1 MRERILHGQGQAV
14 RNILFRMDVFA
25 NNLRHRA
32 QELGLAN
39 AEVAR
44 RVGLSERRY
53 AHYVSGRNEP
63 DLAMLLKIADVLQS
77 TPNELLTK
85 ENATE
90 KGPRAILVEKLIA
103 AATVMT
109 DDDLQVAIVQA
120 EAVVALR
127 RK

>member
-1 MRERILHGQGQAV
+1 ME
-14 RNILFRMDVFA
+14 VFA
-25 NNLRHRA
+25 KNLRRRA

-77 TPNELLTK
+77 SPNELLSGDMP
-85 ENATE
+85 E
-90 KGPRAILVEKLIA
+90 PRDSRVFLIDRLTSA
-103 AATVMT
+103 AAIMI
-109 DDDLQVAIVQA
+109 DADLEAAVAQA
-120 EAVVALR
+120 EAVVTLR
-127 RK
+127 RR

>member
-1 MRERILHGQGQAV
+1 ME
-14 RNILFRMDVFA
+14 VFA
-25 NNLRHRA
+25 KNLRRRA

-77 TPNELLTK
+77 SPNELLSGDMPKPTDS
-85 ENATE
+85 
-90 KGPRAILVEKLIA
+90 RVLLVDRLTSA
-103 AATVMT
+103 AEIMIDA
-109 DDDLQVAIVQA
+109 DLEAAVAQA
-120 EAVVALR
+120 EAVISLR
-127 RK
+127 RR

>member
-1 MRERILHGQGQAV
+1 
-14 RNILFRMDVFA
+14 MDVFA
-25 NNLRHRA
+25 NNLRQRA

-63 DLAMLLKIADVLQS
+63 DLAMLLKIADVLQL

-85 ENATE
+85 ENAPE
-90 KGPRAILVEKLIA
+90 KDKRTILVERLFA
-103 AATVMT
+103 VATAMT
-109 DDDLQVAIVQA
+109 DDDLQLAIVQA

-127 RK
+127 RV

>member
-1 MRERILHGQGQAV
+1 
-14 RNILFRMDVFA
+14 MDVFA
-25 NNLRHRA
+25 NNLRRRA

-44 RVGLSERRY
+44 RVGLSDRRY

-63 DLAMLLKIADVLQS
+63 DLAMLLKIAAVLQS
-77 TPNELLTK
+77 TPNDLLADHAAVAVDERET
-85 ENATE
+85 
-90 KGPRAILVEKLIA
+90 LIGRLTS

-109 DDDLQVAIVQA
+109 DYDLQAAVAQA
-120 EAVVALR
+120 EAIVALR

>member
-1 MRERILHGQGQAV
+1 M
-14 RNILFRMDVFA
+14 NILFLMEIFA
-25 NNLRHRA
+25 KNLRRRA

-63 DLAMLLKIADVLQS
+63 DLAMLIKIASVLQS
-77 TPNELLTK
+77 SPDALLCDD
-85 ENATE
+85 
-90 KGPRAILVEKLIA
+90 GPQAQDHRARLIDRLKA
-103 AATVMT
+103 AAGVMS
-109 DDDLQVAIVQA
+109 DADLEAAVAQA
-120 EAVVALR
+120 EAVVNLR

>member
-1 MRERILHGQGQAV
+1 ME
-14 RNILFRMDVFA
+14 VFA
-25 NNLRHRA
+25 RNLRRRA

-77 TPNELLTK
+77 SPNELLSGDEPQAK
-85 ENATE
+85 EN
-90 KGPRAILVEKLIA
+90 RARLIDRLKA
-103 AATVMT
+103 ASEVMT
-109 DDDLQVAIVQA
+109 EADLEVAVAQA
-120 EAVVALR
+120 EAVISLR

>member
-1 MRERILHGQGQAV
+1 MEI
-14 RNILFRMDVFA
+14 FA
-25 NNLRHRA
+25 NNLRLRA

-63 DLAMLLKIADVLQS
+63 DLGMLLKIADVLQS
-77 TPNELLTK
+77 TPNELLTERGAPK
-85 ENATE
+85 
-90 KGPRAILVEKLIA
+90 KDMRAILVEKLIA
-103 AATVMT
+103 AGTVMN

>member
-1 MRERILHGQGQAV
+1 ME
-14 RNILFRMDVFA
+14 VFA
-25 NNLRHRA
+25 TNLRRRA

-77 TPNELLTK
+77 SPNELLSGDEPQAK
-85 ENATE
+85 EN
-90 KGPRAILVEKLIA
+90 RARLIDRLKA
-103 AATVMT
+103 ASEVMT
-109 DDDLQVAIVQA
+109 EADLEVAVAQA
-120 EAVVALR
+120 EAVISLR

>member
-1 MRERILHGQGQAV
+1 ME
-14 RNILFRMDVFA
+14 VFA
-25 NNLRHRA
+25 KNLRQRA

-63 DLAMLLKIADVLQS
+63 DLAMLLKIADVLHS
-77 TPNELLTK
+77 TPNDLLV
-85 ENATE
+85 EANAATND
-90 KGPRAILVEKLIA
+90 KRAILVDRLTA

-109 DDDLQVAIVQA
+109 DDDLQAAVAQA

>member
-1 MRERILHGQGQAV
+1 ME
-14 RNILFRMDVFA
+14 VFA
-25 NNLRHRA
+25 RNLRWRA

-77 TPNELLTK
+77 SPNELLSGDEPQAK
-85 ENATE
+85 EN
-90 KGPRAILVEKLIA
+90 RARLIDRLKA
-103 AATVMT
+103 ASEVMT
-109 DDDLQVAIVQA
+109 EADLEVAVAQA
-120 EAVVALR
+120 EAVISLR